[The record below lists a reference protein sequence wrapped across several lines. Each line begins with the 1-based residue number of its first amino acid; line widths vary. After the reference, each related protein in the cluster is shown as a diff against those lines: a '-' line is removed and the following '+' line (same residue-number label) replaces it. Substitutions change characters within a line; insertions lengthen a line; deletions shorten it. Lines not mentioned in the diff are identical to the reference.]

1 MLRTQNQERLLI
13 AGLTAVFIGYLSVWL
28 PGPAAGLRF
37 LGVELGEWIKFLGVG
52 AIRDLFYLPPI
63 ILGLMLAVLTM
74 GWENGRWQT
83 WLMRGLALLVSL
95 LAFPAYEDLMGDYRS
110 QYLLRVALSGL
121 VGLTIILVSLFG
133 KKLVSK
139 MGVAA
144 LGTAGNFG
152 RYRGS
157 TAIVVLRLAGAAVCE
172 QCVWGVSRCGL
183 GTDFVYGGLFGDNG
197 RFPLAVETNQVW
209 GSMISVA
216 AATNCKGHC

>member
-1 MLRTQNQERLLI
+1 MRTQNQERLLL

-28 PGPAAGLRF
+28 PGPAAGLQF

-95 LAFPAYEDLMGDYRS
+95 LAFPAYEDLIGDFRS
-110 QYLLRVALSGL
+110 EYLLRVALIGL

-133 KKLVSK
+133 KKLVTK
-139 MGVAA
+139 WAWLPWVLLAILGVIGAA
-144 LGTAGNFG
+144 LPLWYYVSQVQPYVSNVFGVPVGVGWGLILYTAGCLG
-152 RYRGS
+152 I
-157 TAIVVLRLAGAAVCE
+157 TAVSLWQLR
-172 QCVWGVSRCGL
+172 Q
-183 GTDFVYGGLFGDNG
+183 T
-197 RFPLAVETNQVW
+197 
-209 GSMISVA
+209 
-216 AATNCKGHC
+216 K

>member
-1 MLRTQNQERLLI
+1 MRRGTNFRTQNQERLLL

-28 PGPAAGLRF
+28 PGPAAGLQF

-110 QYLLRVALSGL
+110 EYLLRVALIGL
-121 VGLTIILVSLFG
+121 VGLTIVLATLFG
-133 KKLVSK
+133 KKLVAK
-139 MGVAA
+139 WAWLPWVLLAILGVIGAT
-144 LGTAGNFG
+144 LPLWYYVSQVQPYVSG
-152 RYRGS
+152 
-157 TAIVVLRLAGAAVCE
+157 VL
-172 QCVWGVSRCGL
+172 GVSVGVGWGL
-183 GTDFVYGGLFGDNG
+183 ILNTVGCLGIT
-197 RFPLAVETNQVW
+197 AVSLWQL
-209 GSMISVA
+209 
-216 AATNCKGHC
+216 KR